1 MKKLVLVAASAL
13 FLTACGGGKEGV
25 AECEKVFGELTA
37 AIDKAGSPEATKMMK
52 DQLDAAK
59 KSWESVSDQKQLA
72 ESCKAMAAQMKPMLD
87 ALPKK

>member
-25 AECEKVFGELTA
+25 AECEKVFGEITA
-37 AIDKAGSPEATKMMK
+37 AVEKSGNPAATQMIK

-59 KSWESVSDQKQLA
+59 KGWESVSDQKQLA

-87 ALPKK
+87 AMPK